1 MARNITIPEHIG
13 ARTEF
18 KKKFS
23 LGELYRASVMIP
35 AAAGKISTNRR
46 TQLVDKGLVERMQL
60 AVTEVNGCSVC
71 SYAHAYMAL
80 KQGMGN
86 DEIHSFLSG
95 DGNFV
100 KPEEAKAILF
110 AQHFADTRGFPK
122 SDAYASIR
130 DAYGD
135 QEAQVMLSAAQI
147 MLVGNIYGIP
157 YSALRSRLK
166 GRPYKD
172 SSLWYELGML
182 LGGFV
187 LLPFALVHGL
197 LRVVSGASGMQ
208 LDTRT

>member
-1 MARNITIPEHIG
+1 MARNIAIPEHID

-18 KKKFS
+18 KKKYG
-23 LGELYRASVMIP
+23 LGELYRASMMLP
-35 AAAGKISTNRR
+35 TAAGKISNNRR
-46 TQLVDKGLVERMQL
+46 TQLVDEDLIERMQL

-122 SDAYASIR
+122 LAAYASIR
-130 DAYGD
+130 NEYGE
-135 QEAQVMLSAAQI
+135 QEAQVMLCAAQM

-197 LRVVSGASGMQ
+197 LRRLFGVSNIR
-208 LDTRT
+208 LDD

>member
-1 MARNITIPEHIG
+1 MARNITIPDHID

-18 KKKFS
+18 KKRYG
-23 LGELYRASVMIP
+23 LGELYRASAMLP

-46 TQLVDKGLVERMQL
+46 TKLVDAHLIERMQL

-122 SDAYASIR
+122 HAAYASIR

-135 QEAQVMLSAAQI
+135 QEAQVMLCAAQI

-172 SSLWYELGML
+172 SSIWYELGML

-187 LLPFALVHGL
+187 LVPFALVHGL
-197 LRVVSGASGMQ
+197 LRILFGVSNIRNGG
-208 LDTRT
+208 

>member
-1 MARNITIPEHIG
+1 MARNIAVPDHID

-18 KKKFS
+18 KKKYG
-23 LGELYRASVMIP
+23 LGELYRAATMLPS
-35 AAAGKISTNRR
+35 AAGKISTNRR
-46 TQLVDKGLVERMQL
+46 TKLVDAHLIERMQL

-86 DEIHSFLSG
+86 EEIHSFLSG

-122 SDAYASIR
+122 HVAYASIR
-130 DAYGD
+130 DEYGE
-135 QEAQVMLSAAQI
+135 QEAQVMLCAAQI

-197 LRVVSGASGMQ
+197 LRRLSGVSNIQ
-208 LDTRT
+208 LAN